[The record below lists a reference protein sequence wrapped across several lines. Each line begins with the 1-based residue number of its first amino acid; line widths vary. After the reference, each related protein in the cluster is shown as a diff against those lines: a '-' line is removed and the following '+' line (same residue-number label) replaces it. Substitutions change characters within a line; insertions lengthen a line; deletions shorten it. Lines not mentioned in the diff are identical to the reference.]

1 MEGSNAER
9 ALSKGLAS
17 GKIVFD
23 KIVFAPNS
31 LAQRAALWKFI

>member
-17 GKIVFD
+17 GIFD
-23 KIVFAPNS
+23 KIVFALNS
-31 LAQRAALWKFI
+31 LTQRAAL